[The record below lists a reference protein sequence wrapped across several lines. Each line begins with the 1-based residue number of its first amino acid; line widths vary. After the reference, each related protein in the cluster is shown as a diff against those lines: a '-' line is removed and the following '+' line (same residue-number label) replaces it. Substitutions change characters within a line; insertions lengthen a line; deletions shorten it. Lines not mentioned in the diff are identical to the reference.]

1 MTSSAGERMGI
12 SRQRGFWLRCFL
24 GVFLVSVNLCGPA
37 SAQVE
42 GPATLHFWR
51 LHGVVV
57 DAGGKPVAG
66 EAVNLVRD
74 DKVEYSTTTDGSGR
88 FDCKGVSGH
97 YWLRMKPKDA
107 SVVNREVVVGD
118 EALMLLKKNVF
129 YVILGPRQCTDD
141 CSQVFTSK
149 GDFEKAIKRV
159 SAHQYR

>member
-1 MTSSAGERMGI
+1 MH
-12 SRQRGFWLRCFL
+12 L
-24 GVFLVSVNLCGPA
+24 
-37 SAQVE
+37 
-42 GPATLHFWR
+42 WR
-51 LHGVVV
+51 LHGAVVNA
-57 DAGGKPVAG
+57 AGRPVAG
-66 EAVNLVRD
+66 EPVNLVRD
-74 DKVEYSTTTDGSGR
+74 DKVVYSTTTDSAGK

-118 EALMLLKKNVF
+118 EALMLLKKNAF

-141 CSQVFTSK
+141 CSQVFTSR